1 MKDTIEHQ
9 GVIESIDGSH
19 IRVNIVQQ
27 AACGA
32 CKVKSMCSQ
41 SEQKEKIVDV
51 YEADASSRRSVGDG
65 VTVCGTLTMG
75 KQAVLLA
82 FTIPLA
88 ITVVWMFVALA
99 WLKMDELQAVVL
111 LCGPLLVYFFWMYV
125 MRDKIAK
132 RFAFWIK

>member
-51 YEADASSRRSVGDG
+51 YEADASSRRSVGDS

>member
-41 SEQKEKIVDV
+41 SEQKEKMVDV
-51 YEADASSRRSVGDG
+51 YEADASSRRSVGDS

>member
-51 YEADASSRRSVGDG
+51 YEADASSRRSVGDS

-111 LCGPLLVYFFWMYV
+111 LCGPLLVYFIWMYV

>member
-51 YEADASSRRSVGDG
+51 YEADASSRRSVGDR

>member
-51 YEADASSRRSVGDG
+51 YEADASSRRSVGDS

-125 MRDKIAK
+125 MRGKIAK

>member
-51 YEADASSRRSVGDG
+51 YEADASSRRSVGDS

-88 ITVVWMFVALA
+88 ITIVWMFVALA

-111 LCGPLLVYFFWMYV
+111 LCGPLLAYFFWMYV